1 MVSLKSCLDRPAWFA
16 LTGPQSALAQGSPQA
31 WRIDPGYGPFAAAA
45 PGCEDA
51 LAGLLRD
58 ADDEIWTVEDTVVAP
73 PGTVVRRTAV
83 LTQMVARGN
92 VEAGPAQAFLTL
104 GEADVPEMTALA
116 LATRPG
122 PWGPLTWR
130 YGPFF
135 GIRHEGRLIAMA
147 GERLRPG
154 PGLVEVSGVC
164 TDPAF
169 RGQGLARKLI
179 SHVMAGHRARGLT
192 TFLHSYADNDGA
204 NVSAYQTRIDPRLD
218 IQRVSRPCKQCLP
231 LSHHPIHRSI

>member
-1 MVSLKSCLDRPAWFA
+1 MSLSATPSFDQFLDRPAWSA
-16 LTGPQSALAQGSPQA
+16 LTGPQAALAMGSPQA

-45 PGCEDA
+45 PGCEAA

-58 ADDEIWTVEDTVVAP
+58 QDDEIWVVEGDVLAV
-73 PGTVVRRTAV
+73 PGTVVRKVAV
-83 LTQMVARGN
+83 LTQMVAQSP
-92 VEAGPAQAFLTL
+92 VEADPAQTFVAL

-122 PWGPLTWR
+122 PWGPKTWQ

-135 GIRHEGRLIAMA
+135 GLRQDGRLIAMA

-169 RGQGLARKLI
+169 RGQGLARHLI
-179 SHVMAGHRARGLT
+179 RHVMAGHSARGLT

-204 NVSAYQTRIDPRLD
+204 NALYRKLGFVERSL
-218 IQRVSRPCKQCLP
+218 RVVTILGKA
-231 LSHHPIHRSI
+231 

>member
-1 MVSLKSCLDRPAWFA
+1 MMAPTMHDTLAQYLDRPAWFA
-16 LTGPQSALAQGSPQA
+16 LTGPQSALAQGSPAA
-31 WRIDPGYGPFAAAA
+31 WRINPGYGPFAAAA
-45 PGCEDA
+45 PGHDAA

-58 ADDEIWTVEDTVVAP
+58 HDDEIWTVEDNGVFA
-73 PGTVVRRTAV
+73 PGTIVRKTAV
-83 LTQMVARGN
+83 LTQMVAQRYA
-92 VEAGPAQAFLTL
+92 EPDPDETFILL
-104 GEADVPEMTALA
+104 GETDVPDMTALA

-130 YGPFF
+130 YGPFY
-135 GIRHEGRLIAMA
+135 GLRHEGRLIAMA

-179 SHVMAGHRARGLT
+179 CHVMAGHRARGLT

-204 NVSAYQTRIDPRLD
+204 IALYRAIGFVERS
-218 IQRVSRPCKQCLP
+218 QRVVTILGKA
-231 LSHHPIHRSI
+231 

>member
-1 MVSLKSCLDRPAWFA
+1 MPSSDHVLDRPAWSA
-16 LTGPQSALAQGSPQA
+16 LTGPQAALAAGSPQA

-45 PGCEDA
+45 PGCEAA
-51 LAGLLRD
+51 LADLLRD
-58 ADDEIWTVEDTVVAP
+58 DDDEIWMVEDAIVSA
-73 PGTVVRRTAV
+73 PGTVVRKVAV
-83 LTQMVARGN
+83 LTQMVASGP
-92 VEAGPAQAFLTL
+92 VEADPAQTFVTL
-104 GEADVPEMTALA
+104 GEADVPEMTSLA

-122 PWGPLTWR
+122 PWGPSTWR

-135 GIRHEGRLIAMA
+135 GLRRDGRLIAMA

-169 RGQGLARKLI
+169 RGQGLARHLI
-179 SHVMAGHRARGLT
+179 RQVMAGHGARGLT

-204 NVSAYQTRIDPRLD
+204 IALYRKLGFVERC
-218 IQRVSRPCKQCLP
+218 QRVVTILGKA
-231 LSHHPIHRSI
+231 